1 MRRYLPLILVAFFL
15 LVILLGMNTY
25 LAGYAGKRSIQNVSS
40 ITLYTT
46 FQPRLLVGLAR
57 EYERRTNIRINVI
70 SLSESDLIA
79 RLQIEA
85 VNPQADLVLASRSAL
100 QQLVGANRL
109 TAYSSERVDM
119 VPSRFKNSSNLW
131 TGLWYDPLVFAV
143 NRDIGE
149 KLPHIPHKLAEL
161 PNNKNVRIG
170 LTDLLA
176 AEDTANL
183 LCTLAAING
192 EEQALAYFKSI
203 HPQIVQYAKFLS
215 TPIRMAAMG
224 EVDIAITA
232 QSEIIKYIK
241 DGFPVS
247 VLYPE
252 DGAAYVLTGIGLIN
266 GSSHQADAKQFMD
279 WLIQYATDIL
289 EKDKYYV
296 VPTSP
301 EAHYYN
307 TFSANNYKLLECDKY
322 LDLDQRNKLVDTW
335 VKTVRLNSK

>member
-1 MRRYLPLILVAFFL
+1 MRRYLPLILVSFFL
-15 LVILLGMNTY
+15 LVTLLGINTY
-25 LAGYAGKRSIQNVSS
+25 LAGYAGKRNIQNISS

-46 FQPRLLVGLAR
+46 FQHGSLVEIAR
-57 EYERRTNIRINVI
+57 EYEKRTNVRVNVI
-70 SLSESDLIA
+70 ALSESDLIA
-79 RLQIEA
+79 RLQMEA
-85 VNPQADLVLASRSAL
+85 VNPQADLVLAGRSVL
-100 QQLVGANRL
+100 QQLAKANGL
-109 TAYSSERVDM
+109 AAYSSERVDM
-119 VPSRFKNSSNLW
+119 VPSRFKDSNNFW

-143 NRDIGE
+143 NKDIGE
-149 KLPHIPHKLAEL
+149 KLRYIPVKLAEL

-183 LCTLAAING
+183 LYTLAAING

-215 TPIRMAAMG
+215 TPVRMAAMG

-232 QSEIIKYIK
+232 QSEVIKYIK
-241 DGFPVS
+241 DGFPVNI
-247 VLYPE
+247 LYPE
-252 DGAAYVLTGIGLIN
+252 DGTAYVLTGIGLIN
-266 GSSHQADAKQFMD
+266 GSSHYADARQFMD

-289 EKDKYYV
+289 EKEKYYV

-307 TFSANNYKLLECDKY
+307 TFSVNNYKLLECDKY
-322 LDLDQRNKLVDTW
+322 LNLDQRNKIVDTW